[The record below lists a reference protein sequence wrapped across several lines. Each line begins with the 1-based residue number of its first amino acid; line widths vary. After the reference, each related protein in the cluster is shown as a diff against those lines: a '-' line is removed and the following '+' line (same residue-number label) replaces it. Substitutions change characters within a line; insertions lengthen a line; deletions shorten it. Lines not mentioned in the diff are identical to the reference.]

1 MTHYFQGY
9 TPTMQDGMLKPDGVT
24 LNLDGLNRLQ
34 PFATVASTQR
44 KQLKF
49 GKKLHEFY
57 TAPISK
63 FWMHSVSGY
72 NGSAGKMVYLCDVFH
87 FLPEE
92 KFVKVNL
99 CESGNF
105 VWKVTVNVSDSQKF
119 MKKYLQNWIRLL
131 LFLLRGDFKTQP
143 PVDLRF
149 HRVPGGCHC
158 LEQ

>member
-63 FWMHSVSGY
+63 FWMHSVSGHD
-72 NGSAGKMVYLCDVFH
+72 GSAGKKSTFALDFI
-87 FLPEE
+87 LPEE
-92 KFVKVNL
+92 KFVNVNP

-105 VWKVTVNVSDSQKF
+105 VWKVTVNVPESQNFKNLQKF
-119 MKKYLQNWIRLL
+119 MKKYLQS
-131 LFLLRGDFKTQP
+131 
-143 PVDLRF
+143 
-149 HRVPGGCHC
+149 
-158 LEQ
+158 